1 MFSVSGRLWMV
12 GGIFA
17 VLALL
22 PLWKL
27 VGVQL
32 RDTGGLA
39 ERGIEQRMREVDL
52 PPERGTIYD
61 RNGTELAI
69 SMPRTVVGVDRVVLT
84 ALGVTTAGQIR
95 DFADALGAAIER
107 DPVEIDQKIAA
118 AKESDRF
125 VKLYDDVDPDVATA
139 ARRTLAKEKRT
150 ITQPTGATA
159 TETPTSASLAD
170 AVALQARSERV
181 HPAGESALRIIGTMG
196 ADGPGPGAGVERVY
210 NKALSGTNGKV
221 MVERGVSGQTITGAE
236 NVTRKAEPGSD
247 VQLTLDRTMQYEAER
262 ILANGTANARAGSG
276 IAVIGRPTTGELL
289 AVAGVEKDDESG
301 AMKLATSP
309 SAFSNAYQAGSV
321 FKLVTVSAAIEAGL
335 VGPDTVFS
343 VPDHIQV
350 KDRTFSDHDPHPVEA
365 MSARQIVAESS
376 NVGTIMIA
384 QQLGKQKL
392 YDALKSFGFGAKTGI
407 ETPSEST
414 GVLPPIDKWTDPD
427 LAASAIG
434 THQAATPIQL
444 WSAYNVIANG
454 GRYVAP
460 RLVDATVDPAGNRHP
475 IAETPPRTVI
485 SPSTSAQVAT
495 ALRAVV
501 EEGTGKQWDLP
512 GFPVAAKTGTSRMVS
527 PQRVDKSDGYRW
539 ADGTYHYVTTFT
551 GFFPVDNPQVSITVM
566 LQDTPAGSSGSLTA
580 GPIFSDLS
588 RLAIRELGIAPTATT
603 ASTPAAGTAPTTVP
617 TTPGTN
623 PDRPLRAAPATAGA
637 AVAAT
642 GSDQATIVSASPNR
656 GQSGSNPAAS
666 GSTTTTTVPRKG
678 TGTAGS
684 VGSDDG

>member
-39 ERGIEQRMREVDL
+39 EQGIEQRMREVDL

-95 DFADALGAAIER
+95 DFADALGAAIDATPSR
-107 DPVEIDQKIAA
+107 STRRSAA

-159 TETPTSASLAD
+159 TEHRHTASLAD

-181 HPAGESALRIIGTMG
+181 HPPASRRCASSGRWVPTA
-196 ADGPGPGAGVERVY
+196 PGPVPGSRRVY

-289 AVAGVEKDDESG
+289 AVAGVEKDD
-301 AMKLATSP
+301 
-309 SAFSNAYQAGSV
+309 
-321 FKLVTVSAAIEAGL
+321 
-335 VGPDTVFS
+335 GP
-343 VPDHIQV
+343 
-350 KDRTFSDHDPHPVEA
+350 
-365 MSARQIVAESS
+365 
-376 NVGTIMIA
+376 
-384 QQLGKQKL
+384 
-392 YDALKSFGFGAKTGI
+392 
-407 ETPSEST
+407 
-414 GVLPPIDKWTDPD
+414 
-427 LAASAIG
+427 
-434 THQAATPIQL
+434 
-444 WSAYNVIANG
+444 
-454 GRYVAP
+454 AP
-460 RLVDATVDPAGNRHP
+460 
-475 IAETPPRTVI
+475 
-485 SPSTSAQVAT
+485 
-495 ALRAVV
+495 
-501 EEGTGKQWDLP
+501 
-512 GFPVAAKTGTSRMVS
+512 
-527 PQRVDKSDGYRW
+527 
-539 ADGTYHYVTTFT
+539 
-551 GFFPVDNPQVSITVM
+551 
-566 LQDTPAGSSGSLTA
+566 
-580 GPIFSDLS
+580 
-588 RLAIRELGIAPTATT
+588 
-603 ASTPAAGTAPTTVP
+603 
-617 TTPGTN
+617 
-623 PDRPLRAAPATAGA
+623 
-637 AVAAT
+637 
-642 GSDQATIVSASPNR
+642 
-656 GQSGSNPAAS
+656 
-666 GSTTTTTVPRKG
+666 
-678 TGTAGS
+678 
-684 VGSDDG
+684 